1 MENFNSIDNVKSLE
15 NQFFLFNMTEKD
27 QPENLNDNFIQ
38 HKIDSKNLGQIK
50 WTKLQQLLNECIL
63 QYSSCHYELRIYN
76 IITNRDESISEIL
89 NKVKKISD
97 SLNCTCDII
106 KIKQG
111 IFGVFIEFYLRSK
124 EKNAEEKIDKKN
136 LNKFQEIKIG
146 TFGEENSGKSTTTS
160 VLINN
165 TLDDGQGF
173 MSKKNYKSQHEI
185 QCGKSLYISHLIL
198 GLNKQNQPIN
208 ETNLEELIKQSS
220 KFINIYDMGGC
231 DKAMKNTLSLISPDY
246 IDYALLFI
254 DYKNGSTE
262 NTKKLFSLNYS
273 VHIPMI
279 CIITMID
286 LIKDQNEKELLDFIE
301 KNIKFLSLV
310 NPNLKP
316 FFIRDKGDVLDY
328 IEKLNNIEMEN
339 ILPII
344 CISNVFGNNIDLLKF
359 LLISLPTSASRAI
372 PLISNSFENND
383 FNLIS
388 SPINQFDVH
397 EHFIVDGKTILG
409 GVVSKGIIRKNE
421 IYYFGPNKL
430 GNFKYVKV
438 ETIHC
443 KKQEVDLIHEGQF
456 SSLCLTGPNYDPNEV
471 SKGMCLIGTN
481 TSFVPKSVRKFKA
494 DVWWI
499 GEEQIKETK
508 YKYEPVVIINHIRE
522 TCKII
527 NMNKNKRVVNNKSFT
542 ENGSTSEFS
551 EFSMT
556 SKTGSL
562 MTNSVELEDE
572 NNFFTKKKNK
582 VKSNPKEET
591 FWLSRDEK
599 MELFFEFKNFPKY
612 INEGQTIIINDNTFK
627 AFGIITKVIYPEEE
641 KLLFSNNN
649 LNQK

>member
-1 MENFNSIDNVKSLE
+1 MENLNNTEGIKSLE
-15 NQFFLFNMTEKD
+15 NQFLLFNMIEKD

-50 WTKLQQLLNECIL
+50 WSKLQQLLQECIL
-63 QYSSCHYELRIYN
+63 EYSSCHYELRIYN
-76 IITNRDESISEIL
+76 IITNGDESVSEIL
-89 NKVKKISD
+89 NKVKKISET
-97 SLNCTCDII
+97 LNCTCDII
-106 KIKQG
+106 KTKHG
-111 IFGVFIEFYLRSK
+111 IFGVFIEFFLQLK
-124 EKNAEEKIDKKN
+124 EKNVVNEKIN
-136 LNKFQEIKIG
+136 INKFQEIKIG
-146 TFGEENSGKSTTTS
+146 TFGEESSGKSTTTS

-165 TLDDGQGF
+165 QLDDGNGL
-173 MSKKNYKSQHEI
+173 MSRKNYKSQHEI
-185 QCGKSLYISHLIL
+185 QCGKSLYLSHLIL
-198 GLNKQNQPIN
+198 GLDKNYQVIN
-208 ETNLEELIKQSS
+208 ETDLNKLILQSS
-220 KFINIYDMGGC
+220 KFINIYDMGGS

-254 DYKNGSTE
+254 DYKNGPTE

-286 LIKDQNEKELLDFIE
+286 LIKDKNEKELIDFIE
-301 KNIKFLSLV
+301 KSIKFLSSV

-316 FFIRDKGDVLDY
+316 FLIKDKSDIFDY
-328 IEKLNNIEMEN
+328 IAKLNNNGIEN

-344 CISNVFGNNIDLLKF
+344 CISNVKGYNIDSLKY
-359 LLISLPTSASRAI
+359 LITLLPTSASRAI
-372 PLISNSFENND
+372 PLITNSFENND

-388 SPINQFDVH
+388 SPISQFDVH

-409 GVVSKGIIRKNE
+409 GIVSKGIIRKNDL
-421 IYYFGPNKL
+421 YYFGPNKL

-443 KKQEVDLIHEGQF
+443 KKNEVDIAHEGQY
-456 SSLCLTGPNYDPNEV
+456 SSLSLTGPNYDPNEV

-499 GEEQIKETK
+499 GEEQIKEMK
-508 YKYEPVVIINHIRE
+508 YKYEPVLIINHIRE

-527 NMNKNKRVVNNKSFT
+527 NMNKNNNCLNNKSFT
-542 ENGSTSEFS
+542 DSTSEFTS
-551 EFSMT
+551 QFSIS

-562 MTNSVELEDE
+562 IGSSIELEDD
-572 NNFFTKKKNK
+572 NNNYFTKKKK
-582 VKSNPKEET
+582 KIKSNLKEET
-591 FWLSRDEK
+591 FWLSKDEK

-627 AFGIITKVIYPEEE
+627 AFGIITKVIYPEDE
-641 KLLFSNNN
+641 KLLFSTNP
-649 LNQK
+649 LNKKK